1 MTDGLLSEGIHGF
14 ISRLSEI
21 AGNISVLEP
30 MVREE
35 LGHMDDQ
42 TFWKSV
48 CHNIISDTLETVK
61 EGTHLYQCPWRN
73 RDVFDSINN
82 PHHYMIAKDAS
93 TPERMVEVKP
103 EILVNIARLARFS
116 MKCPYASTER
126 CPRRNFRFLSD
137 KERGERERI

>member
-1 MTDGLLSEGIHGF
+1 MTDFAEGISSF
-14 ISRLSEI
+14 MEKMSKI
-21 AGNISVLEP
+21 AGDIKVLEP

-35 LGHMDDQ
+35 LAKMDDQ

-73 RDVFDSINN
+73 RDVFDAINN
-82 PHHYMIAKDAS
+82 PHKYMVAKDAS
-93 TPERMVEVKP
+93 TPDRMVEAKP
-103 EILVNIARLARFS
+103 EIMVNIARMARFS
-116 MKCPYASTER
+116 MACPYASTER

>member
-1 MTDGLLSEGIHGF
+1 MTDALGIHGLMA
-14 ISRLSEI
+14 RLSEI
-21 AGNISVLEP
+21 AGNIKVLEP
-30 MVREE
+30 LIREE
-35 LGHMDDQ
+35 LATMDDQ

-82 PHHYMIAKDAS
+82 PRGYMIAKDQA
-93 TPERMVEVKP
+93 TPARTVEVRP
-103 EILVNIARLARFS
+103 EIMVNIARLARFS
-116 MKCPYASTER
+116 LTCPFGGTER